1 MSEKYNHGT
10 ADQGGIKVPYGKD
23 SSEHVGSASAERIP
37 NKMGGGTE
45 NLSHTLSGGSAN
57 QRQK

>member
-1 MSEKYNHGT
+1 MADQNHGT

-23 SSEHVGSASAERIP
+23 SSELTHSASKERIKS
-37 NKMGGGTE
+37 NMGGSTE
-45 NLSHTLSGGSAN
+45 NLSHTVTGASAN